1 MEIQGLVRASDLLR
15 TQIPRP
21 SLFWYQVPYP
31 PLSAL
36 AAVKTFHWEVITL
49 IYSLDVIG
57 SLPRYIIVSF
67 LHTELCFICR
77 IGVCCFT

>member
-1 MEIQGLVRASDLLR
+1 MRASGLLR

-31 PLSAL
+31 PLPAL

-49 IYSLDVIG
+49 IYSLDVID
-57 SLPRYIIVSF
+57 SLLSHIIVSL
-67 LHTELCFICR
+67 LHTELRFICR
-77 IGVCCFT
+77 IGVCYFTWR